1 MATRRT
7 LLRAI
12 DANRNRALE
21 GLRVCEDVIRFGFH
35 ATTIVKRLRAIRHGV
50 AHAIHALPA
59 APGEL
64 LRARDTTTD
73 IGRRFKAPRL
83 SSTEQVVLVN
93 FQRVKEALRVLE
105 ELSRLLAPAKAR
117 AFQRFR
123 FDVYAVERSVLL
135 HVATLRH
142 S

>member
-1 MATRRT
+1 MTSRKA

-21 GLRVCEDVIRFGFH
+21 GLRVCEDVVRFGFH
-35 ATTIVKRLRAIRHGV
+35 APTVVKRLRAIRHGV
-50 AHAIHALPA
+50 ARAIHALPV
-59 APGEL
+59 APGDL

-73 IGRRFKAPRL
+73 IGRRFHAARL
-83 SSTEQVVLVN
+83 ASAEQVVLVN
-93 FQRVKEALRVLE
+93 FQRAKEALRVLE
-105 ELSRLLAPAKAR
+105 ELSRLLAPAQAR

-123 FDVYAVERSVLL
+123 FEVYAVERSLL
-135 HVATLRH
+135 IYVARLRH